1 MFATF
6 MTAEEYNKAVKDL
19 TKIPGIDRTV
29 ADDLIQM
36 GVKKVADLKGKDAE
50 RLYHKSNRQ
59 AGVVQD
65 RNLLYMLRCAV
76 YFASNEKHEE
86 EKLKWR
92 HWKDK

>member
-1 MFATF
+1 
-6 MTAEEYNKAVKDL
+6 MTAEAYKQAIKDL
-19 TKIPGIDRTV
+19 TLIPGIARTV

-36 GVKKVADLKGKDAE
+36 GITKVSDLKDKDAD
-50 RLYHKSNRQ
+50 RLFAKSNRQ

-65 RNLLYMLRCAV
+65 KQLLYTFKAAV

-92 HWKDK
+92 YWKDK